1 MAQQNVG
8 RDLTISFNVG
18 GVTLADFGLYTDT
31 HFQPQWT
38 EVRTK
43 PTNNGGIPEARSV
56 FGGYDVTIT
65 FDRVNGAAEALIQF
79 FEDNWIAGNPDVSVS
94 LSATIRNAD
103 TTVDQIQYLDG
114 IMYPTDG
121 GSFKG
126 TDVVPMTFKCFFKHR
141 QTLSTTDS
149 LLLGAGSL
157 IFAQ

>member
-8 RDLTISFNVG
+8 RDLTISINVG

-56 FGGYDVTIT
+56 FGGYDVTIA
-65 FDRVNGAAEALIQF
+65 FDRVNGTSEALVQF
-79 FEDNWIAGNPDVSVS
+79 VEDNWVAGNPDAAVT

-103 TTVDQIQYLDG
+103 GSIDQIVYLDG

-126 TDVVPMTFKCFFKHR
+126 TDVVACTFKCFFKHR
-141 QTLSTTDS
+141 QLISS
-149 LLLGAGSL
+149 SANPLLGAGAL